1 MRHEYCIMFRWKG
14 SNEEFRVINWSVGS
28 HCNAYK
34 QMRSMQRE
42 YRQYEYC
49 IGVRLITNWR
59 AA

>member
-14 SNEEFRVINWSVGS
+14 TNEEFRVINWSVGS
-28 HCNAYK
+28 HRRAYQ
-34 QMRSMQRE
+34 QMRSMQMD